1 MRLRRETGDF
11 RIKLTAGLEGS
22 GWIVNTISKDLLPED
37 FVGQII
43 EINGG
48 YTIRYSIIT
57 GAGYKG
63 DDKTVVN
70 MSLADGGA
78 FGVTALEYVRATGE
92 ITVKPAS

>member
-11 RIKLTAGLEGS
+11 RIKLTAGLEGG
-22 GWIVNTISKDLLPED
+22 GWIVNMISKDLLAED

-48 YTIRYSIIT
+48 YTRYTIIT

-70 MSLADGGA
+70 MSLADGSV
-78 FGVTALEYVRATGE
+78 FGITALEYVRATGE
-92 ITVKPAS
+92 ITVKKAIA

>member
-22 GWIVNTISKDLLPED
+22 GWIANTISKDLLPED

-43 EINGG
+43 EIDGG
-48 YTIRYSIIT
+48 YTIIA
-57 GAGYKG
+57 GASYKG

-78 FGVTALEYVRATGE
+78 FGIKALEYARATGE
-92 ITVKPAS
+92 ITVKAAS